1 MIGGPKL
8 SSFKIGG
15 PKLQKIENRG
25 TKTAIKPKYKHSLFF
40 TLVEHKKHITF
51 TIIFIVFAKQR
62 M

>member
-25 TKTAIKPKYKHSLFF
+25 TKTAIKPK
-40 TLVEHKKHITF
+40 KKNRG
-51 TIIFIVFAKQR
+51 V
-62 M
+62 

>member
-25 TKTAIKPKYKHSLFF
+25 TKTAIKPKKN
-40 TLVEHKKHITF
+40 EHKS
-51 TIIFIVFAKQR
+51 IIKI
-62 M
+62 

>member
-25 TKTAIKPKYKHSLFF
+25 TKTAIKP
-40 TLVEHKKHITF
+40 I
-51 TIIFIVFAKQR
+51 
-62 M
+62 

>member
-25 TKTAIKPKYKHSLFF
+25 TKTAIKPNKKEVTY
-40 TLVEHKKHITF
+40 HKDQTKMYIPF
-51 TIIFIVFAKQR
+51 LSK
-62 M
+62 

>member
-25 TKTAIKPKYKHSLFF
+25 TKTAIKPFMFLF
-40 TLVEHKKHITF
+40 LDS
-51 TIIFIVFAKQR
+51 
-62 M
+62 